1 MERVRER
8 PEGVVVGSW
17 HCGVEAIPSWVSTSV
32 RFSLNP
38 VLTLAVKPTTTTTE
52 KSKLICKIK
61 MNRVE
66 DKIMTNFPYDIQ
78 MTAMFIFITL
88 YLVMDIIF

>member
-1 MERVRER
+1 MDKRSRSF
-8 PEGVVVGSW
+8 GAVVGSW
-17 HCGVEAIPSWVSTSV
+17 YNTDVGSI
-32 RFSLNP
+32 FLY
-38 VLTLAVKPTTTTTE
+38 VLLFIVFKPTTTTTE
-52 KSKLICKIK
+52 KYKLICKIK

-66 DKIMTNFPYDIQ
+66 DHIMTNFPYDIQ